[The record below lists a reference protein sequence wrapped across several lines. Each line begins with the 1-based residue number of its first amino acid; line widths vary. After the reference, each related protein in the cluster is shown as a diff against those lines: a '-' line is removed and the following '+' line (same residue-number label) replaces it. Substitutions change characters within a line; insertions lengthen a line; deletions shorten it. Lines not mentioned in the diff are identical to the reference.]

1 MQHRQSTCCEVAVWP
16 AFHPRNLL
24 IRTGQCVR
32 TFSFLTGFFL
42 SPLLFFIF
50 YFFNFLPPSFF
61 QTAKKKSFATERL
74 FAALHFSIWVSETFA
89 HNLNTS
95 TSTHT
100 HTQPYQP
107 MQTFL
112 FLMWPTHLELQRHQP
127 ADRFN
132 ESCSHD
138 QPVWSWC
145 SHITLHK
152 CCCVSDLFSFPL
164 ADCWGH
170 MVSFSHP
177 NYRYLV
183 EGEKK
188 HLKHTT
194 VHCFDWQNH
203 ANTNFPLWDFFL
215 KFLFIQVLLKPGSP
229 FHTKT
234 FADRFMSVQL
244 HQSAD
249 VADI

>member
-32 TFSFLTGFFL
+32 MFSFLTGFFL
-42 SPLLFFIF
+42 SPLLFF
-50 YFFNFLPPSFF
+50 FFFFTFFPLPSSR
-61 QTAKKKSFATERL
+61 QLKKSFATERL

-100 HTQPYQP
+100 HTQSYQP

-183 EGEKK
+183 EGEK
-188 HLKHTT
+188 
-194 VHCFDWQNH
+194 
-203 ANTNFPLWDFFL
+203 NTWNTPQCIASTDRIMQTLIFPCGIFF
-215 KFLFIQVLLKPGSP
+215 
-229 FHTKT
+229 
-234 FADRFMSVQL
+234 
-244 HQSAD
+244 
-249 VADI
+249 

>member
-32 TFSFLTGFFL
+32 MFSFLTGFFL
-42 SPLLFFIF
+42 SPLLFFF
-50 YFFNFLPPSFF
+50 FFFNFLPPSFF
-61 QTAKKKSFATERL
+61 QTAKKIICNWAAFRCSSFL
-74 FAALHFSIWVSETFA
+74 
-89 HNLNTS
+89 NLSQWNFCTQS
-95 TSTHT
+95 KHLNLHT

-183 EGEKK
+183 EGKK
-188 HLKHTT
+188 
-194 VHCFDWQNH
+194 
-203 ANTNFPLWDFFL
+203 NTWNTPQCIASTDRIMQTLIFPCGIFF
-215 KFLFIQVLLKPGSP
+215 
-229 FHTKT
+229 
-234 FADRFMSVQL
+234 
-244 HQSAD
+244 
-249 VADI
+249 

>member
-1 MQHRQSTCCEVAVWP
+1 
-16 AFHPRNLL
+16 
-24 IRTGQCVR
+24 
-32 TFSFLTGFFL
+32 
-42 SPLLFFIF
+42 
-50 YFFNFLPPSFF
+50 
-61 QTAKKKSFATERL
+61 
-74 FAALHFSIWVSETFA
+74 
-89 HNLNTS
+89 
-95 TSTHT
+95 
-100 HTQPYQP
+100 

-183 EGEKK
+183 EGEKNTWNTPQCIASTDRIMQTLIFPCGIFFK
-188 HLKHTT
+188 VLIHSSLTQTRKSLSHKDICWQVYVSAAPSVCRRSWHLS
-194 VHCFDWQNH
+194 
-203 ANTNFPLWDFFL
+203 
-215 KFLFIQVLLKPGSP
+215 I
-229 FHTKT
+229 TK
-234 FADRFMSVQL
+234 M
-244 HQSAD
+244 
-249 VADI
+249 

>member
-1 MQHRQSTCCEVAVWP
+1 MWPVSIELSTLSQKTEVKQIGLDFPHAAQTKHMLWGSCVARFSSKKLVDQDRTVCTHVFIPHRLLSFP
-16 AFHPRNLL
+16 LAFFFFFF
-24 IRTGQCVR
+24 CF
-32 TFSFLTGFFL
+32 TFF
-42 SPLLFFIF
+42 PL
-50 YFFNFLPPSFF
+50 PSSR
-61 QTAKKKSFATERL
+61 QLKKSFATERL

-100 HTQPYQP
+100 HTQSYQP

-183 EGEKK
+183 EGEK
-188 HLKHTT
+188 
-194 VHCFDWQNH
+194 
-203 ANTNFPLWDFFL
+203 NTWNTPQCIASTDRIMQTLIFPCGIFF
-215 KFLFIQVLLKPGSP
+215 
-229 FHTKT
+229 
-234 FADRFMSVQL
+234 
-244 HQSAD
+244 
-249 VADI
+249 